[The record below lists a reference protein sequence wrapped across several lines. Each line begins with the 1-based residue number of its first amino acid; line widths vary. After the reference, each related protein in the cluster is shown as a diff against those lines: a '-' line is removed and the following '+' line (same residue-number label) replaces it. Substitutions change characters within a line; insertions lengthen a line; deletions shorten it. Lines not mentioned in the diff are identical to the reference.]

1 MKKYKYILFDLD
13 GTLTKPDLGIT
24 NSLKYAIKKLGGEPK
39 TREQLL
45 KFIGPPLIDSFKA
58 LGFDNEKSLEGIR
71 FYRQY
76 FAEKGI
82 FENELYSGIPQLL
95 NALQNQ
101 GKTLLLATSKPIFFA
116 EKVLVHFGLE
126 KYFTHC
132 AGSELNGKNSKKHEV
147 IALAKAGVR
156 DFDESKAIMV
166 GDREYDIL
174 GARMHGIDSIG
185 VLYGYG
191 NYEELSLA
199 NADYIAKNVNEVQK
213 ILLS

>member
-1 MKKYKYILFDLD
+1 MKNYKYILFDLD

-39 TREQLL
+39 TREELL
-45 KFIGPPLIDSFKA
+45 TFIGPPLIDSFKI
-58 LGFDNEKSLEGIR
+58 LGFDDEKGLEGVR
-71 FYRQY
+71 YYREY

-95 NALQNQ
+95 NALKNE
-101 GKTLLLATSKPIFFA
+101 GKVLLLATSKPIFFA
-116 EKVLVHFGLE
+116 EKVLVHFGLD

-132 AGSELNGKNSKKHEV
+132 AGSELDGKNSEKHEV
-147 IALAKAGVR
+147 IALAKACVN
-156 DFDESKAIMV
+156 DFDSSKAVMV

-191 NYEELSLA
+191 SYEELSLA
-199 NADYIAKNVNEVQK
+199 NADYIAKNVDEVAE